1 MLCGDDT
8 ESLEHV
14 LLTCRSP
21 ERTTIWRTT
30 ADIWPVTTFGPW
42 PDVTISTILG
52 CGSLSLKPQQAEIGP
67 SRNPTN
73 RNTSQLLHILI
84 SEAAHLIWV
93 LRCEHVIGGKTTTPQ
108 AIESQW
114 LHKMNHRLQ
123 IDRHP
128 TRNTKR
134 SLASRHNTKGT
145 WQHIM
150 SPPNVS
156 NDKWLATNEV
166 LVGIILPRP
175 SVEQGNQVVT
185 GAPHPLQTAGRA

>member
-84 SEAAHLIWV
+84 SEAAHLIWGTT
-93 LRCEHVIGGKTTTPQ
+93 LRARHRWQNHNPTSNRVTMATQNEPQTTNRQTPHPKHQTLARLTPQ
-108 AIESQW
+108 HQ
-114 LHKMNHRLQ
+114 
-123 IDRHP
+123 RH
-128 TRNTKR
+128 
-134 SLASRHNTKGT
+134 
-145 WQHIM
+145 
-150 SPPNVS
+150 
-156 NDKWLATNEV
+156 LATHHV
-166 LVGIILPRP
+166 PTKCIKR
-175 SVEQGNQVVT
+175 QMARHQ
-185 GAPHPLQTAGRA
+185 